1 MKLTAENQK
10 KAGATGGIE
19 AVVKVIITHVNNA
32 NICEKGCN
40 ALRNM
45 TDNNSRCNVKI
56 WWKTNEQLKIK

>member
-56 WWKTNEQLKIK
+56 